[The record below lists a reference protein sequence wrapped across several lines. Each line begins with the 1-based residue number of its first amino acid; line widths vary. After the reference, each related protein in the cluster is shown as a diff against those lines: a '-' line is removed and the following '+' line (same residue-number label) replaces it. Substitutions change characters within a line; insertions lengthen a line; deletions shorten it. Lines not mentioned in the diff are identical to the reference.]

1 MRISDWSSD
10 VCSSD
15 LTAQI
20 VGFCF
25 RQERRRQD
33 RGRSVGRQT
42 VAGDPPLAD
51 ARLLDK
57 HDPRFLVGAR
67 TLSDIPADESLS
79 DGRGKRNSPCA
90 GPVRI
95 ARDQPHRRLLILLFE
110 ADTARARGL
119 TTRRPMIFPW
129 PVSVAGRV
137 HGGAWKSV
145 VWGRRVA

>member
-1 MRISDWSSD
+1 MLF
-10 VCSSD
+10 CSF
-15 LTAQI
+15 LTLRRPPVSTRPATL
-20 VGFCF
+20 FPYPTLF
-25 RQERRRQD
+25 R
-33 RGRSVGRQT
+33 S
-42 VAGDPPLAD
+42 PLAD

-95 ARDQPHRRLLILLFE
+95 ARDQPHRRLLILIFE

-119 TTRRPMIFPW
+119 TTRRPLIFPW
-129 PVSVAGRV
+129 PVRSEEHTSELQSLMRSSYAVFCL
-137 HGGAWKSV
+137 KKKK
-145 VWGRRVA
+145 